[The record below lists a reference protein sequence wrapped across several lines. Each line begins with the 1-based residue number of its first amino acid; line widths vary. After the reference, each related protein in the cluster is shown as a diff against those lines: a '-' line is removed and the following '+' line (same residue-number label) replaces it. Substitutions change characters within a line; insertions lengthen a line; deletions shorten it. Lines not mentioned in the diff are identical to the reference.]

1 MYCHVYGN
9 KRVLPLPLMD
19 GRVARMHWCI
29 MEHTSFRVRQ
39 PWAWITTMSL
49 ISFVTQANYLTSQCL
64 NIICKMGILI
74 YTFKKALC
82 LVAQSCPTLYDPMDC
97 IASQALLAMGI
108 FQARILEWAVYP
120 FSRGPSW
127 PRNPSRVS
135 CIAGRLFTSWATR
148 EAPRKHCHD
157 LIYRSILNVVVSALL
172 KEEDYKPF
180 L

>member
-9 KRVLPLPLMD
+9 KRVLPLPLVD
-19 GRVARMHWCI
+19 GRVARMHWSI

-82 LVAQSCPTLYDPMDC
+82 LVAQSCSTLYDPMDC
-97 IASQALLAMGI
+97 SQPGFSGHGDSPGKNTGVGNLSLVQGI
-108 FQARILEWAVYP
+108 FLTQE
-120 FSRGPSW
+120 SNQS
-127 PRNPSRVS
+127 
-135 CIAGRLFTSWATR
+135 IAGRFFTSWATR
-148 EAPRKHCHD
+148 EAPRKPCQD
-157 LIYRSILNVVVSALL
+157 LIYRSILKIVVSALL